1 MSVDEVPPPVSRSQL
16 VLIDEDPAFR
26 LGLRA
31 CLAQYPDLELAIED
45 TDGSQMIQMLES
57 ARGFATEVLTAPLD
71 LPNLDLPN
79 LDLPNLDLP
88 NLDLPNLDLPNI
100 ETIALVILDI
110 NLGRSNP
117 TQIQGLALCQR
128 IKGQYPTLPVLLL
141 TSAPNPLQLN
151 AAHQS
156 GANGYCGKGLGY
168 KSLAVITRRVVNGQN
183 YWMPLTNP
191 TIATPPQRIVS
202 PSSRTTAPR
211 FGIWNNF
218 RSQLQ
223 QSSIRQIDAVLN
235 DVVDELENGDL
246 SLLDRAIVAG
256 RYRELRA
263 ARWLVTQ
270 LLTPNQANSQASS
283 TESIAREPQPR
294 RIVET
299 PPRVPRPDPVTRNL
313 SSGNPS
319 VNNPSVNNPSIN
331 YSSSNL
337 PPVTPPTALATQSP
351 SYIEQIRDLRS
362 LLFDSVATKLQSPLE
377 NLTETPLEIDILRDD
392 KKRELFYLI
401 LRKIENLLGELTYS
415 QVQAVQL
422 NQKQAD
428 ILQDLW
434 ETIVT
439 EFFGK
444 YYTVPLA
451 GMEVEVVDV
460 LLQDRALIQTAILEK
475 IPGISELL
483 RHLLFQAPLEIDSSL
498 YPAGN
503 PEALLRAEALLENWM
518 IQMANAVMQPL
529 LNRFANVEVIK
540 QAFYDRRLL
549 SIRDIE
555 RFRNDL
561 SWRYRLEQ
569 FLREPTDIFE
579 SKHQILVLSARG
591 IRRTAVY
598 AMRYQELEQ
607 LEGIPRAITLVLEAR
622 DAIAPRLRSVVSL
635 VGNGVVYVLTEV
647 IGRGIGLVG
656 KGVLKGIGNAWQDT
670 RFRK

>member
-1 MSVDEVPPPVSRSQL
+1 MSVDEVPPPVSRSLL
-16 VLIDEDPAFR
+16 VLIDEDPTFR

-31 CLAQYPDLELAIED
+31 CLEQYPDLELVIED
-45 TDGSQMIQMLES
+45 TDGSQMLQILES

-71 LPNLDLPN
+71 LPSID
-79 LDLPNLDLP
+79 
-88 NLDLPNLDLPNI
+88 
-100 ETIALVILDI
+100 TIALVILNI
-110 NLGRSNP
+110 NLGRSNT
-117 TQIQGLALCQR
+117 TQIQGLTLCQR
-128 IKGQYPTLPVLLL
+128 IKGQYPTLPVLLI
-141 TSAPNPLQLN
+141 TSAPNPPQLN
-151 AAHQS
+151 AAHQA
-156 GANGYCGKGLGY
+156 GANGYCSQGLGY
-168 KSLAVITRRVVNGQN
+168 ESLVAIIRRVVNGQN
-183 YWMPLTNP
+183 YWMPLANP
-191 TIATPPQRIVS
+191 VATPPQRIVS
-202 PSSRTTAPR
+202 PPSRTTAPSL
-211 FGIWNNF
+211 GIWNNF

-270 LLTPNQANSQASS
+270 LLTPNQANTPNPQSFS
-283 TESIAREPQPR
+283 TGEIAREPEPR
-294 RIVET
+294 RIIENSPRVSRASSPRSNPPSNN
-299 PPRVPRPDPVTRNL
+299 PPRTSPII
-313 SSGNPS
+313 SNPPNS
-319 VNNPSVNNPSIN
+319 NPPITPS
-331 YSSSNL
+331 
-337 PPVTPPTALATQSP
+337 TALATQSS
-351 SYIEQIRDLRS
+351 SYVEQVRDLRS

-401 LRKIENLLGELTYS
+401 LRKIEELLGELTYS

-422 NQKQAD
+422 SQKQSD

-434 ETIVT
+434 EAIVT

-483 RHLLFQAPLEIDSSL
+483 RHLLYQAPLEIDSSL
-498 YPAGN
+498 YPTGN

-579 SKHQILVLSARG
+579 SKHQLLVLSVRG

-656 KGVLKGIGNAWQDT
+656 KGVLKGIGNAWQDN